1 MMANES
7 DGDPSDKTSTFASVS
22 VLLVIAY
29 FLLYYATLTQWN
41 IVIGTGPTYYYSIAG
56 WRIPND
62 FAHPFFAP
70 AHAIDRMVRGDRAG
84 VD

>member
-1 MMANES
+1 MMAKES
-7 DGDPSDKTSTFASVS
+7 DSNPSDKYSTFASVS

-29 FLLYYATLTQWN
+29 FLLYYATLTQRN

-56 WRIPND
+56 LKVPNH
-62 FAHPFFAP
+62 AHSFFAP